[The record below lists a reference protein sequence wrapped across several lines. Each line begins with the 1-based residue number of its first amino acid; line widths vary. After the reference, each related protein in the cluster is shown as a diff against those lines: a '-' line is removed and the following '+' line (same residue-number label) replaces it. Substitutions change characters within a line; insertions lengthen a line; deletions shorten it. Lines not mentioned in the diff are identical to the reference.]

1 MSISPEKREVLAAA
15 AQAAAEATIKKW
27 FKMPENDKDIIRQ
40 KWKTINFIT
49 EIKIMKMND
58 DFIFTA
64 TGERIEKTQTSK
76 SANPL
81 LQDKVLELKS
91 QGLSYRK
98 IEDVLKETDLKIGKS
113 AIAEIINKASKT
125 K

>member
-27 FKMPENDKDIIRQ
+27 FKMPENDKDIIRR

-58 DFIFTA
+58 DFIESRLSDDFDF
-64 TGERIEKTQTSK
+64 RDHLSK
-76 SANPL
+76 P
-81 LQDKVLELKS
+81 E
-91 QGLSYRK
+91 
-98 IEDVLKETDLKIGKS
+98 
-113 AIAEIINKASKT
+113 
-125 K
+125 